1 MYGPRDEVNCKY
13 TLKVLSK
20 IVYLPSYNV
29 FVMLT
34 DVCFRVLGCGMA
46 GSVVLIYVDVEVKK
60 SIVGKFSKSYTAA
73 AKLF

>member
-1 MYGPRDEVNCKY
+1 M
-13 TLKVLSK
+13 
-20 IVYLPSYNV
+20 